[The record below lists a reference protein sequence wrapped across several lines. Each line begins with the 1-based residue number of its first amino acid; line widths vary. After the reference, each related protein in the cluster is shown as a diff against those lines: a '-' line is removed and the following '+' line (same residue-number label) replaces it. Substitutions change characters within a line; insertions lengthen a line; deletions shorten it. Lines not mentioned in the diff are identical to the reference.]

1 MNNKLLAG
9 GAIAIVAGALLYS
22 QNKAS
27 VDVDLPELAYVPADT
42 AVFYGQL
49 KPFPY
54 SKYFALMPD
63 AMKGTSDLT
72 PIIAELKTV
81 DDKNALFLASLM
93 EKYQQS
99 LSSYDAFKSIWGFG
113 DDYKGMMYAQGLM
126 PIVRFQVADQSSII
140 NSIKQSADEA
150 GIAYTTE
157 SLEGVSYTRFAIELE
172 GLDNFNLI
180 ASTHNNWATITLT
193 TALSNEQDLRIALG
207 VEKPAQS
214 LAETKKLPELIKTF
228 SLDGNSVG
236 FVDHQRIANAVTGKE
251 DSRLHQMLKELLD
264 KAQQS
269 NALAMISTPEC
280 QDDIAAI
287 AAKWPATVSGTTK
300 TRITADYADFDV
312 KAVLQS
318 TDQDLLNT
326 LQAVRGFVPKHTTEL
341 DGQMMS
347 VAYGI
352 DVAKVLPL
360 ANTLTGAIKSAEFN
374 CGPIV
379 ALQNEMQEV
388 STAGLAMMSGFA
400 NGVQGMSVSV
410 QDAALTIDDYNGPQ
424 IDKLD
429 AIVTLS
435 ATDAHGLYS
444 IAQGFVPPLA
454 NIKLPANGDAVL
466 INEYIPSPVPLNF
479 DIKMALKGNH
489 IVIFTGDK
497 SAQIAETL
505 ESQSVTKN
513 GFVNMAFDVQ
523 KILLPLLDT
532 IASTGQL
539 TDEEMAELDS
549 LRDQPVGVYFATD
562 ITDNGIGL
570 ESNVQ
575 ITKK

>member
-1 MNNKLLAG
+1 MNNKLIIG
-9 GAIAIVAGALLYS
+9 GAVAIVAGALLYS

-63 AMKGTSDLT
+63 AMKGTSDLI
-72 PIIAELKTV
+72 PVIAELKAV
-81 DDKNALFLASLM
+81 DNKNVLFLASLM

-99 LSSYDAFKSIWGFG
+99 LSSYDAFKATWGLG

-126 PIVRFQVADQSSII
+126 PIVRFQVADQSSLI

-157 SLEGVSYTRFAIELE
+157 SLEGVSYTRFTIAFE
-172 GLDNFNLI
+172 GLDNIDLI
-180 ASTHNNWATITLT
+180 ASTHNNWATLTFT
-193 TALSNEQDLRIALG
+193 TALSNKQDLRIALG

-228 SLDGNSVG
+228 SLDGSSVG
-236 FVDHQRIANAVTGKE
+236 YVDHQHIANAITGKE
-251 DSRLHQMLKELLD
+251 NSRLQQMLQQLLFKMD
-264 KAQQS
+264 QADAFAAVS
-269 NALAMISTPEC
+269 SPEC
-280 QDDIAAI
+280 QQDIANI

-300 TRITADYADFDV
+300 TRITADYANFDV

-326 LQAVRGFVPKHTTEL
+326 LQAVRGFVPEHTTQL

-360 ANTLTGAIKSAEFN
+360 ANTLTGAMKSAKFN
-374 CGPIV
+374 CGPFV
-379 ALQNEMQEV
+379 ALQNEMQQAN
-388 STAGLAMMSGFA
+388 TAGLAMMSGFA
-400 NGVQGMSVSV
+400 NGIQGMSVSV
-410 QDAALTIDDYNGPQ
+410 QDAAFTIDDYNGPQ
-424 IDKLD
+424 IDNLD
-429 AIVTLS
+429 AIITLS

-444 IAQGFVPPLA
+444 IVQGFVPTLA

-466 INEYIPSPVPLNF
+466 INQYIPSPVPLNF

-497 SAQIAETL
+497 SAQIADTL
-505 ESQSVTKN
+505 ASQSITKN
-513 GFVNMAFDVQ
+513 GLVNTAFDIQ
-523 KILLPLLDT
+523 RILLPLLDT
-532 IASTGQL
+532 ITATGQL
-539 TDEEMAELDS
+539 SAEEMAELDS
-549 LRDQPVGVYFATD
+549 LRDQPVAFYFATD
-562 ITDNGIGL
+562 ITDNGIKL

>member
-1 MNNKLLAG
+1 MNNKLLAV
-9 GAIAIVAGALLYS
+9 GAVAIVAGAVLYS

-63 AMKGTSDLT
+63 AMKGTNDFT
-72 PIIAELKTV
+72 PIIAELKQTS
-81 DDKNALFLASLM
+81 DPNAVFLASLM

-99 LSSYDAFKSIWGFG
+99 LSSYDAFKSMWGFG

-126 PIVRFQVADQSSII
+126 PIVRFEVADQSSII

-150 GIAYTTE
+150 GIAYTSET
-157 SLEGVSYTRFAIELE
+157 LDGVGYTRFNISLE
-172 GLDNFNLI
+172 GLDNIDLI
-180 ASTHNNWATITLT
+180 ASTHNNWATLTLAT
-193 TALSNEQDLRIALG
+193 PLSNNQDLRIALG
-207 VEKPAQS
+207 IEKPAKS
-214 LAETKKLPELIKTF
+214 LADIKKLPELISTF

-236 FVDHQRIANAVTGKE
+236 YVDHQHIANAITGKE
-251 DSRLHQMLKELLD
+251 DSRLHQMLTELLN
-264 KAQQS
+264 KAQQA
-269 NALAMISTPEC
+269 NAFDAISTPEC
-280 QDDIAAI
+280 QADIAYI
-287 AAKWPATVSGTTK
+287 AQKWPATVSGTTK
-300 TRITADYADFDV
+300 SRITADYADFDV

-326 LQAVRGFVPKHTTEL
+326 LQAVRGFVPKHTTQL
-341 DGQMMS
+341 DGQMLS

-360 ANTLTGAIKSAEFN
+360 ANTLTGALKSAEFK

-379 ALQNEMQEV
+379 ALQNEMRDV
-388 STAGLAMMSGFA
+388 STAGLAMVSGFA
-400 NGVQGMSVSV
+400 NGVQGMSLSV
-410 QDAALTIDDYNGPQ
+410 QDAKFTLDDTQGPQ
-424 IDKLD
+424 VESLD
-429 AIVTLS
+429 ALVTLS

-454 NIKLPANGDAVL
+454 NIKLPANGDAVV

-479 DIKMALKGNH
+479 DIKMAMKGNH
-489 IVIFTGDK
+489 IVIFTGDQ
-497 SAQIAETL
+497 SARIANEL
-505 ESQSVTKN
+505 DAQSVTKN
-513 GFVNMAFDVQ
+513 GFVNMAFDIQ

-532 IASTGQL
+532 IAATGQL
-539 TDEEMAELDS
+539 TNEEMAELEA

>member
-1 MNNKLLAG
+1 MNSKLLAG
-9 GAIAIVAGALLYS
+9 GAVAIVAGAFLYS
-22 QNKAS
+22 QSNTS
-27 VDVDLPELAYVPADT
+27 INVELSQLQHVPADT
-42 AVFYGQL
+42 PIFYGQL

-54 SKYFALMPD
+54 AKYFELMPS
-63 AMKGTSDLT
+63 AMKGGNDLT
-72 PIIAELKTV
+72 PVVAQLRTSG
-81 DDKNALFLASLM
+81 DPNALFIAALL
-93 EKYQQS
+93 EKYQTS
-99 LSSYDAFKSIWGFG
+99 LTSYDTFKSTWGFS
-113 DDYKGMMYAQGLM
+113 DDSMGLFYSQGLM
-126 PIVRFQVADQSSII
+126 PIFRIKVGEQTALL
-140 NSIKQSADEA
+140 NSIKESADEA
-150 GIAYTTE
+150 GIAYSDE
-157 SLEGVSYTRFAIELE
+157 SSQGVTYTQFALTFDGI
-172 GLDNFNLI
+172 DDIHLI
-180 ASTHNNWATITLT
+180 ASATDNWVTLT
-193 TALSNEQDLRIALG
+193 LSSPLTNEQDLRIALG
-207 VEKPAQS
+207 VEKPVKS
-214 LAETKKLPELIKTF
+214 LADTDKLATLINTF

-236 FVDHQRIANAVTGKE
+236 YVDHQRIANALTGKE
-251 DSRLHQMLKELLD
+251 NSRLHQMLKELLN
-264 KAQQS
+264 KAQQG
-269 NALAMISTPEC
+269 NALAAISTPEC
-280 QDDIAAI
+280 QDDIASI

-300 TRITADYADFDV
+300 TRITTDYANFDV

-326 LQAVRGFVPKHTTEL
+326 LQAVRGFVPKHTTGL
-341 DGQMMS
+341 DGQVLS
-347 VAYGI
+347 VAYGV
-352 DVAKVLPL
+352 DVAKVMPL

-379 ALQNEMQEV
+379 ALQNEMQDV

-410 QDAALTIDDYNGPQ
+410 QDAAFTIDDYQGPQ

-497 SAQIAETL
+497 SAQIANTL

-523 KILLPLLDT
+523 KILLPMLDSV
-532 IASTGQL
+532 AATGQL
-539 TDEEMAELDS
+539 SDEEMAELDS
-549 LRDQPVGVYFATD
+549 LRHQPVSIYFATD
-562 ITDNGIGL
+562 ITDNGINM

-575 ITKK
+575 ITKE